1 MQSHVRDLPPEL
13 RDLLEQYATSGP
25 YIFDRLPL
33 GLQARLIMFLPPEEI
48 LTLHKIAPEILR
60 NQPEEFWIEKIN
72 ADFRA
77 NVKYVIDGPSDYA
90 VYMIGGPRMPK
101 CIDSGCVTHMIILR
115 SRRTGQ
121 YEDIDRL
128 MRVAPGSTILVA
140 PGFLYDYLFDNYPRY
155 RVPLTIMDL
164 AMGRSN
170 RHVDITRD
178 DQERWGDVL
187 RNRKEFVRM
196 VDNL

>member
-1 MQSHVRDLPPEL
+1 MLTEFTKMYRFGVRNSH
-13 RDLLEQYATSGP
+13 
-25 YIFDRLPL
+25 DR
-33 GLQARLIMFLPPEEI
+33 
-48 LTLHKIAPEILR
+48 
-60 NQPEEFWIEKIN
+60 
-72 ADFRA
+72 
-77 NVKYVIDGPSDYA
+77 S
-90 VYMIGGPRMPK
+90 
-101 CIDSGCVTHMIILR
+101 S
-115 SRRTGQ
+115 Q

-128 MRVAPGSTILVA
+128 MNVSPGSTILVA

-170 RHVDITRD
+170 RHVDITRE
-178 DQERWGDVL
+178 DQERWGDVR